1 MRQNGAMFICNRC
14 RKQVFAERFDDGRFD
29 QKALDGWALET
40 RDFFGVGDL
49 CPECFKVYRETMERF
64 IREANVEPENT
75 CCTCYYHDAKSW
87 FCYNGLSPKGTEN
100 TDPEDTCEFYEK
112 RSECE
117 S

>member
-1 MRQNGAMFICNRC
+1 M
-14 RKQVFAERFDDGRFD
+14 
-29 QKALDGWALET
+29 
-40 RDFFGVGDL
+40 
-49 CPECFKVYRETMERF
+49 
-64 IREANVEPENT
+64 EPENI

-87 FCYNGLSPKGTEN
+87 FCYNGLSPKGAEN

>member
-1 MRQNGAMFICNRC
+1 MGEHLKQGTSLELVTCARSASRC
-14 RKQVFAERFDDGRFD
+14 TAKRWNV
-29 QKALDGWALET
+29 
-40 RDFFGVGDL
+40 
-49 CPECFKVYRETMERF
+49 F

-112 RSECE
+112 RNECE

>member
-1 MRQNGAMFICNRC
+1 M
-14 RKQVFAERFDDGRFD
+14 KYKAEVVAYESYG
-29 QKALDGWALET
+29 
-40 RDFFGVGDL
+40 
-49 CPECFKVYRETMERF
+49 
-64 IREANVEPENT
+64 EANVEPENT

>member
-1 MRQNGAMFICNRC
+1 M
-14 RKQVFAERFDDGRFD
+14 
-29 QKALDGWALET
+29 
-40 RDFFGVGDL
+40 
-49 CPECFKVYRETMERF
+49 
-64 IREANVEPENT
+64 EPENT

-87 FCYNGLSPKGTEN
+87 FCYNDLSPKGTEN